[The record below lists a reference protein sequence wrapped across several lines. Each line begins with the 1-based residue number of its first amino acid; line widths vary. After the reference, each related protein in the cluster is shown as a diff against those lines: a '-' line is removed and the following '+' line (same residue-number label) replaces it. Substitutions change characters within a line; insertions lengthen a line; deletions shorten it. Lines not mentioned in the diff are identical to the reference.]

1 MADVFYNVVLP
12 DQYSYG
18 ATFGPRFK
26 TNIVMVNSGKEQ
38 RNADWKDAL
47 WEIGINYTTKR
58 KEEAQDI
65 ENLFLQTQG
74 PLIPFLFNSK
84 KDNQVTVS
92 QGIANSDGVLKGHP
106 NFRLFKTY
114 VYEPSFTKYYKR
126 IFKPVPGTVKV
137 YKSGVL
143 QTWTVD
149 YLHGTVALPVI
160 SAKEITNI
168 TNATNA
174 VITCPNH
181 GFTVGTKLFLDNI
194 LGMTQLNQMV
204 VTVQSVTN
212 VNTFTINVNTL
223 NYSTFIYTALT
234 SYAKQYVDS
243 TMNNITWEGMFY
255 LPVRFKEDVITTS
268 YDTFNALSVSVTLVE
283 LRLDEYNESTLD
295 D

>member
-38 RNADWKDAL
+38 RNADWQDAL
-47 WEIGINYTTKR
+47 WEISINYTTKR

-65 ENLFLQTQG
+65 ENLFLQTKG

-106 NFRLFKTY
+106 KFRLFKTY

-126 IFKPVPGTVKV
+126 IFKPQPGTVKV
-137 YKSGVL
+137 YNNGVL
-143 QTWTVD
+143 TGWTVD
-149 YLHGTVALPVI
+149 YLNGTVSLPLL
-160 SAKEITNI
+160 SSKEITAI
-168 TNATNA
+168 TKATNA
-174 VITCPNH
+174 KITCPGH
-181 GFTVGTKLFLDNI
+181 GFTNGTKLYLDNI
-194 LGMTQLNQMV
+194 LGMTQLNHMV
-204 VTVQSVTN
+204 VTVVSVIDA
-212 VNTFTINVNTL
+212 NTFTINVNTL
-223 NYSTFIYTALT
+223 SYSTFTYTALK
-234 SYAKQYVDS
+234 SYAKKYIQG
-243 TMNNITWEGMFY
+243 TENITWEGMFY

-268 YDTFNALSVSVTLVE
+268 YDTFNALSVAVTLVE
-283 LRLDEYNESTLD
+283 LRLDEVNEYELD